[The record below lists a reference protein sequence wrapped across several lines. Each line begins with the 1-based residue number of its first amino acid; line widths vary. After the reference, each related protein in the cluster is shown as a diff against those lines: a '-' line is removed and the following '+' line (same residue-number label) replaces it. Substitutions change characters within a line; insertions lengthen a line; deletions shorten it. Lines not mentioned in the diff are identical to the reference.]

1 MCEHYF
7 YVEVRYECGK
17 GKIYYRLRDFLNT
30 DAL

>member
-1 MCEHYF
+1 MDIWIIDKS
-7 YVEVRYECGK
+7 VRYEGGK